1 MSAALR
7 SKPHT
12 GDSMASKVKV
22 SNLTDQVT
30 AELNRRIAEGNL
42 TGGSRLPTE
51 QEISVQ
57 FGVSRT
63 VVREAISRLK
73 SEGLVETRQ
82 GKGAVV
88 AASKLG
94 VPFRIA
100 TDSAISPQITA
111 EILELRLAV
120 EAEAAAL
127 AAERADR
134 KQLKA
139 IRDALNAV
147 AAAVARGGDGLDEEM
162 HFHQCIVKA
171 AGNRHYIELA
181 QFLER
186 HARHQIEITG
196 GTAARIGR
204 VKQAQLAHEEIYK
217 AIAARDA
224 DAARKRARDHFRLGI
239 QRIRQMA
246 MQRPPGGR

>member
-1 MSAALR
+1 MELR
-7 SKPHT
+7 
-12 GDSMASKVKV
+12 VKA

-30 AELNRRIAEGNL
+30 TTLSSRIAYGKMPP
-42 TGGSRLPTE
+42 GSRLPTE
-51 QEISVQ
+51 QDLSVE

-82 GKGAVV
+82 GAGAFV
-88 AASKLG
+88 AKSQLG

-100 TDSAISPQITA
+100 IDDVVSYQKTA

-120 EAEAAAL
+120 ESEAAAL
-127 AAERADR
+127 AAERADA

-139 IRDALNAV
+139 IRNSLHAIDAAL
-147 AAAVARGGDGLDEEM
+147 ARGGDALDEDM
-162 HFHQCIVKA
+162 NFHRCIVKA

-181 QFLER
+181 HFLER

-196 GTAARIGR
+196 GRTARIGR
-204 VKQAQLAHEEIYK
+204 MGRSQLVHKKIYE
-217 AIAARDA
+217 AIAAHDP
-224 DAARKRARDHFRLGI
+224 DAARKCAREHFRGGI
-239 QRIRQMA
+239 ERVKMLAAQRASVSKER
-246 MQRPPGGR
+246 

>member
-1 MSAALR
+1 MT
-7 SKPHT
+7 H
-12 GDSMASKVKV
+12 KVKV

-30 AELNRRIAEGNL
+30 AVLNTRIAEGQL
-42 TGGSRLPTE
+42 SAGSRLPTE
-51 QEISVQ
+51 QDLSVE

-82 GKGAVV
+82 GAGGFV
-88 AASKLG
+88 ATSKLG

-100 TDSAISPQITA
+100 TNSVVSPQATA

-134 KQLKA
+134 AQLKA
-139 IRDALNAV
+139 IRDALHAV
-147 AAAVARGGDGLDEEM
+147 AAAVACGGDGLNEDL
-162 HFHQCIVKA
+162 HFHRCIVKA
-171 AGNRHYIELA
+171 AGNRHYIDLA

-196 GTAARIGR
+196 GRAARIGR
-204 VKQAQLAHEEIYK
+204 VPQAQLAHEAIYK
-217 AIAARDA
+217 AIAARDP
-224 DAARKRARDHFRLGI
+224 DRARKCAREHFRLGI
-239 QRIRQMA
+239 QRIKKMA
-246 MQRPPGGR
+246 TTG

>member
-1 MSAALR
+1 MQNTTKNITASASLVSR
-7 SKPHT
+7 
-12 GDSMASKVKV
+12 VKV

-30 AELNRRIAEGNL
+30 KELNRRIAEGEFAL
-42 TGGSRLPTE
+42 GSRLPTE
-51 QEISVQ
+51 QDLSAD

-82 GKGAVV
+82 GAGAFV
-88 AASKLG
+88 AKSKLG

-100 TDSAISPQITA
+100 TDSESLQVTA

-134 KQLKA
+134 SQLKA
-139 IRDALNAV
+139 IRDALHAV

-162 HFHQCIVKA
+162 LFHRSIVKA

-196 GTAARIGR
+196 GRPARIGR

-217 AIAARDA
+217 AIAAHDA
-224 DAARKRARDHFRLGI
+224 DAARRRARAHFQLGI
-239 QRIRQMA
+239 QRIRAMA
-246 MQRPPGGR
+246 SRGSAGARGR